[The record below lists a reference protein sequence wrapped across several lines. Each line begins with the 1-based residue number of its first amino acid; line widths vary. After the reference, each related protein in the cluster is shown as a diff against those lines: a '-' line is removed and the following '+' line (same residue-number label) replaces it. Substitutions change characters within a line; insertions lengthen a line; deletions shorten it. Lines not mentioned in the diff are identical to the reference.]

1 MIAGVVSSDHEATA
15 RLMVCSPGGGNLEVD
30 LVIDTGFNGW
40 ISLPS
45 TLIRQLELP
54 WRRRGRGELAD
65 GSETIFDIYEA
76 SVVWDG
82 QSRRIWI
89 DEIDAAPL
97 LGMALL
103 DGHELSIQVWTGGHV
118 TIAARY

>member
-1 MIAGVVSSDHEATA
+1 MIAGVVSADREATI
-15 RLMVCSPGGGNLEVD
+15 RLTMRVPGGSDRDVELT
-30 LVIDTGFNGW
+30 IDTGFNGW

-45 TLIRQLELP
+45 TLVSELGLP

-76 SVVWDG
+76 TIVWDG
-82 QSRRIWI
+82 HLRRVWV

-97 LGMALL
+97 IGMSLL
-103 DGHELSIQVWTGGHV
+103 DGHTLTIQAWNGGNV
-118 TIAARY
+118 TVVARG

>member
-1 MIAGVVSSDHEATA
+1 MITGVVSADREATI
-15 RLMVCSPGGGNLEVD
+15 RLSIRTPDGEELEVE

-45 TLIRQLELP
+45 TLVSELGLP

-76 SVVWDG
+76 TIVWDG
-82 QSRRIWI
+82 QLRRVWV

-103 DGHELSIQVWTGGHV
+103 DAHELMIQVWTGGSV
-118 TIAARY
+118 TIATRA

>member
-1 MIAGVVSSDHEATA
+1 MITGEVSEDREGRI
-15 RLMVCSPGGGNLEVD
+15 RLAVRTSSGDDRAVEM
-30 LVIDTGFNGW
+30 VIDTGFNGW

-45 TLIRQLELP
+45 TLIEELGLP

-76 SVVWDG
+76 TIIWDG
-82 QSRRIWI
+82 ELRRVWV

-97 LGMALL
+97 VGTALL
-103 DGHELSIQVWTGGHV
+103 DGHTMTIPVWAGGNV
-118 TIAARY
+118 TIAART

>member
-1 MIAGVVSSDHEATA
+1 MITGEVSANREASV
-15 RLMVCSPGGGNLEVD
+15 RLAVRTSNEDELEVEM
-30 LVIDTGFNGW
+30 VIDTGFNGW

-45 TLIRQLELP
+45 TLIAELGLP

-76 SVVWDG
+76 TIIWDG
-82 QSRRIWI
+82 RSRRVWV

-97 LGMALL
+97 VGTALL
-103 DGHELSIQVWTGGHV
+103 DGHKLTIQVWAGGIV
-118 TIAARY
+118 TIAARM

>member
-1 MIAGVVSSDHEATA
+1 MIAGEVSDDREASIRLVVRGPDGSE
-15 RLMVCSPGGGNLEVD
+15 LEVE

-45 TLIRQLELP
+45 TLIAELGLP

-76 SVVWDG
+76 AVIWDSQLRRVWV
-82 QSRRIWI
+82 
-89 DEIDAAPL
+89 DEINAAPL
-97 LGMALL
+97 AGMALL
-103 DGHELSIQVWTGGHV
+103 DGHELTIQVWTGGNV
-118 TIAARY
+118 TIAPRA

>member
-1 MIAGVVSSDHEATA
+1 MIAGEVSDNREAGIRLVVRTSNGDE
-15 RLMVCSPGGGNLEVD
+15 LEVEM
-30 LVIDTGFNGW
+30 VIDTGFNGW

-45 TLIRQLELP
+45 TLVAELDLP

-76 SVVWDG
+76 TIIWDDHLRRVWV
-82 QSRRIWI
+82 

-97 LGMALL
+97 IGMSLL
-103 DGHELSIQVWTGGHV
+103 DGHELTIQVWAGGSV
-118 TIAARY
+118 TIAARQ